1 MAGLSVLPAMRESLS
16 AVAVCLGDERMLLSA
31 GATGNEALL

>member
-1 MAGLSVLPAMRESLS
+1 MREFLS

-31 GATGNEALL
+31 SATGNEALL